1 MQLQKSPRWY
11 QNPNSTVRHNDAGD
25 VGDVDANGGKR
36 LYCVVV
42 QQPYCPPGHD
52 VRYMAGKFDLS
63 DFKPGGRED
72 PVR

>member
-1 MQLQKSPRWY
+1 MTLAMWATLMQM
-11 QNPNSTVRHNDAGD
+11 A
-25 VGDVDANGGKR
+25 ANG
-36 LYCVVV
+36 CIVVV
-42 QQPYCPPGHD
+42 QQPYCPLGHD